1 MSGEA
6 QKKNKIMANGNGV
19 YIYNIYI
26 YTYGGGGGGEQ
37 KKKKTMTTMA
47 TITTAAM
54 TRKTVRL
61 ARKAIGIRMNMMFT
75 FTTNSE
81 DNTG

>member
-19 YIYNIYI
+19 YIIYI
-26 YTYGGGGGGEQ
+26 YTYDGGGGGGEQ

-47 TITTAAM
+47 TIRTAAM

-61 ARKAIGIRMNMMFT
+61 ARKAKGIRMNMMFT

-81 DNTG
+81 DNTD

>member
-1 MSGEA
+1 
-6 QKKNKIMANGNGV
+6 
-19 YIYNIYI
+19 
-26 YTYGGGGGGEQ
+26 
-37 KKKKTMTTMA
+37 MTTMA

-81 DNTG
+81 DNTD

>member
-1 MSGEA
+1 
-6 QKKNKIMANGNGV
+6 MAME
-19 YIYNIYI
+19 YIYIIYI
-26 YTYGGGGGGEQ
+26 YTYDGGGGGGGGEQ

>member
-19 YIYNIYI
+19 YIIYI
-26 YTYGGGGGGEQ
+26 YIHMMVVVVGEQ
-37 KKKKTMTTMA
+37 KKEKTMTTMA
-47 TITTAAM
+47 TIRTAAM

-61 ARKAIGIRMNMMFT
+61 ARKAKGIRMNMMFT

-81 DNTG
+81 DNTD